1 MLSPKRLSLMLA
13 ATVFVS
19 VVVVI
24 LATTRGEGQTAT
36 PNGEQV
42 RVLRRKDQHNL
53 PPSAA
58 EIAWFKSQPQKEE
71 RELEDKIPKHLPI
84 KVKIKAEKEKEFKDV
99 DNPHWARDF
108 ELEVKNTGTKPIYRL
123 GLLLLLPE
131 TQIAGGR
138 LVFPLHYG
146 RTELS
151 VFNDKLELAKPA
163 DIPIAPGETY
173 IFKISES
180 QVTGWEDSVKTQ
192 GWPHPKKIV
201 IKFEELNFGDGTGF
215 RWGDGV
221 PWSQS
226 GKKTSLGACLQGLG
240 SSASVSEAFHG

>member
-131 TQIAGGR
+131 TQIYEASF
-138 LVFPLHYG
+138 VPL
-146 RTELS
+146 T
-151 VFNDKLELAKPA
+151 
-163 DIPIAPGETY
+163 
-173 IFKISES
+173 
-180 QVTGWEDSVKTQ
+180 KTDTTLHINVLM
-192 GWPHPKKIV
+192 P
-201 IKFEELNFGDGTGF
+201 T
-215 RWGDGV
+215 
-221 PWSQS
+221 
-226 GKKTSLGACLQGLG
+226 
-240 SSASVSEAFHG
+240 